1 MDRHEQLVENYE
13 DALFALLMESAAK
26 YEGQKLLAE
35 LDELNADPDFE
46 LPPDMDKRCMRTINA
61 EFAKKKLRRFGKSAY
76 RVFAKVSV
84 AAMIVLVLFGSAYA
98 AIPEVRVGARNL
110 LITVS
115 ELATELTFDDAGDG
129 TTADV
134 PEDEQTA
141 DGLTLGGYVLP
152 EVITSDYEITDEHS
166 TGFSRWM
173 QFTGPDGEIVGIDV
187 EDGEGTSI
195 NINTEDALQLE
206 TLESGAFKAI
216 VAEHE
221 ISSVAGIADSE
232 RVKFIVFTFE
242 NVDFDTVCAMI
253 TEFMERN

>member
-1 MDRHEQLVENYE
+1 MDRHEQLVQNYE

-35 LDELNADPDFE
+35 LDELNADPGFE

-76 RVFAKVSV
+76 RVFAKASV

-115 ELATELTFDDAGDG
+115 ELATELTFEDAGDAP
-129 TTADV
+129 ADV

-152 EVITSDYEITDEHS
+152 EVITSDYEVTDEEI
-166 TGFSRWM
+166 TKLTVWQ
-173 QFTGPDGEIVGIDV
+173 QFTGPNGEVVGIDV
-187 EDGEGTSI
+187 QEGEGTSV
-195 NINTEDALQLE
+195 NINTEDALE
-206 TLESGAFKAI
+206 IRTLESGAFKAI

-242 NVDFDTVCAMI
+242 NVDFDTACAMI
-253 TEFMERN
+253 TEFMEQN